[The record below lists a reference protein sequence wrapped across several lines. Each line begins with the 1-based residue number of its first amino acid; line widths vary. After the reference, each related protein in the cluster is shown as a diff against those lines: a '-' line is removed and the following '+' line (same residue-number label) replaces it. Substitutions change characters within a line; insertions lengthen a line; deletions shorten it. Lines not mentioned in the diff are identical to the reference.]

1 MCLDDNH
8 EIETASVLG
17 DTEQMFE
24 YKSRDPACLQTD
36 ILAEAMEG
44 RVEPKVFKE
53 IKKLGKFY
61 LETAFDYDLYRYG
74 GMGFIDRIGVVG
86 DDGVSDGFCSDLTR
100 REEQSLIIWP
110 GWAGRIL

>member
-1 MCLDDNH
+1 MPTVVLEVDFVARSVWIIRIQPGYMFCLTDAGQDILEVEMCLDDNH

-24 YKSRDPACLQTD
+24 YKARDPACLKTD

-44 RVEPKVFKE
+44 RVEPAVFKE

-61 LETAFDYDLYRYG
+61 LETAFDYDLYR
-74 GMGFIDRIGVVG
+74 
-86 DDGVSDGFCSDLTR
+86 
-100 REEQSLIIWP
+100 
-110 GWAGRIL
+110 